1 MCGINAAAHGSIP
14 LSSAPQSQAKAERL
28 GSLCGLLRKVPEFRK
43 PRGMRRHPV
52 PVMALGKSAGRA
64 LLELVRPHGGNGVQP
79 GGLMGR
85 IEAEEDAHRGSH
97 AHAQRHG
104 RRRRQKGPAG
114 EQANG
119 VGGRHAEGDA
129 QPAAKQGQN
138 DGLDQKLVLDVPAP
152 GA

>member
-1 MCGINAAAHGSIP
+1 M
-14 LSSAPQSQAKAERL
+14 
-28 GSLCGLLRKVPEFRK
+28 
-43 PRGMRRHPV
+43 
-52 PVMALGKSAGRA
+52 
-64 LLELVRPHGGNGVQP
+64 
-79 GGLMGR
+79 
-85 IEAEEDAHRGSH
+85 EAEEDADCGSY

-119 VGGRHAEGDA
+119 VGGRHAQRDA

-138 DGLDQKLVLDVPAP
+138 DGFDQKLVLDVPAP